1 MKIVHTLADLRLALA
16 DSAHPA
22 FVPTM
27 GNLHAGHLDLVTRAK
42 AEGDCTV
49 ASIFVNRLQF
59 APHEDFESYPR
70 TLEADAEQLRAH
82 GCDLVFAPSERE
94 LYPQPQ
100 TFKVLPDPAL
110 ANILEGHFRPEFFT
124 GVCTVVMKLF
134 QAVFAGK
141 ALGTA
146 VFGQKDRQQ
155 LMVVRRMVEQFALP
169 LRIVSGPTQ
178 RAADGLALSSRNAYL
193 SATER
198 TEAVQLSQA
207 LKALGQAVRASGS
220 PDLLALEQQAMRVL
234 SARGWKPDYLT
245 VRRQS
250 DLRPPTTPTELS
262 TGALVALGAARLGS
276 TRLIDNLDI

>member
-16 DSAHPA
+16 ASQHPV

-27 GNLHAGHLDLVTRAK
+27 GNLHDGHLDLVTRAK
-42 AEGDCTV
+42 ALGDCTV

-59 APHEDFESYPR
+59 APHEDFDSYPR
-70 TLEADAEQLRAH
+70 TLEDDAEQLRAQ

-110 ANILEGHFRPEFFT
+110 ADMLEGHFRPGFFT

-141 ALGTA
+141 AQGTA
-146 VFGQKDRQQ
+146 VFGQKDFQQ
-155 LMVVRRMVEQFALP
+155 LMVVSRMVQQFALP
-169 LRIVSGPTQ
+169 IRIARGPTQ

-198 TEAVQLSQA
+198 AEAVQLSLA
-207 LKALGQAVRASGS
+207 LKALGQAVRASS
-220 PDLLALEQQAMRVL
+220 TPDLLALEQQALQLL
-234 SARGWKPDYLT
+234 SARGWQPDYLT

-250 DLRPPTTPTELS
+250 DLHLPTPTDLA
-262 TGALVALGAARLGS
+262 TGALVALGAAQLGS